1 MKYTTG
7 TPRVYG
13 KGLFAMVNGKLH
25 LIGSFTQNHSKVEA
39 FDMWHN
45 GALIKFPK
53 LVLTTSK

>member
-13 KGLFAMVNGKLH
+13 KGLFAMIDGKLH
-25 LIGSFTQNHSKVEA
+25 LIGSFTSIRPKVDA
-39 FDMWHN
+39 FEMMYKN
-45 GALIKFPK
+45 ALIKFPK